1 VITKK
6 MRQGNFVGDIFNWKV
21 GLRTW
26 TEGQPMARE
35 HTGRR
40 VVIPIPPE
48 ELVERFL
55 NAPLRE
61 RERDFWTVKQVA
73 ALLNKDDSTIRQM
86 VSKGFLSA
94 LKVGG
99 TIYVFKPS
107 VVEWLKLTAAAA

>member
-1 VITKK
+1 
-6 MRQGNFVGDIFNWKV
+6 
-21 GLRTW
+21 
-26 TEGQPMARE
+26 MARG

-40 VVIPIPPE
+40 VIIPIPPE

-55 NAPLRE
+55 NASEHE
-61 RERDFWTVKQVA
+61 RKRDFWTVKQVA
-73 ALLNKDDSTIRQM
+73 VLLNKDDSTIRQM
-86 VSKGFLSA
+86 VAKGSLSA

>member
-1 VITKK
+1 
-6 MRQGNFVGDIFNWKV
+6 
-21 GLRTW
+21 
-26 TEGQPMARE
+26 MARE

-55 NAPLRE
+55 SATPRE

-86 VSKGFLSA
+86 VSKGYLSA
-94 LKVGG
+94 LKIGG
-99 TIYVFKPS
+99 TIYIFRPAL
-107 VVEWLKLTAAAA
+107 VEWLKVTAAAA